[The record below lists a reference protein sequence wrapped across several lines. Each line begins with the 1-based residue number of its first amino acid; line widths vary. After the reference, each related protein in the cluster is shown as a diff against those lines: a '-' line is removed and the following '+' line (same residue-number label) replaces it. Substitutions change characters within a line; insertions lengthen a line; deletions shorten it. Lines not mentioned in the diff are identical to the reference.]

1 MTDPLFNFRSLF
13 EKERNVLVLK
23 FAQVEL
29 I

>member
-1 MTDPLFNFRSLF
+1 MTDPLFNFHSLF
-13 EKERNVLVLK
+13 EKERNVLALK